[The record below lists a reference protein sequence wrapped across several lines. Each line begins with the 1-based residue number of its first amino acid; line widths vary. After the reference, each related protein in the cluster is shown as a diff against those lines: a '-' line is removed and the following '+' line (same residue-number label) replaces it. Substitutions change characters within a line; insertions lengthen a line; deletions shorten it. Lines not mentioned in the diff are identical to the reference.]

1 MLLSNPQDK
10 GGDEKE
16 PVSVVIFLR
25 VFLLAVRSVL
35 VNAKQLFLSET
46 ARKYKIGN
54 QQIVDVV
61 TVLLIPVH
69 VGN

>member
-16 PVSVVIFLR
+16 PVSVVIFVR

-46 ARKYKIGN
+46 ARKYKIGK
-54 QQIVDVV
+54 
-61 TVLLIPVH
+61 
-69 VGN
+69 